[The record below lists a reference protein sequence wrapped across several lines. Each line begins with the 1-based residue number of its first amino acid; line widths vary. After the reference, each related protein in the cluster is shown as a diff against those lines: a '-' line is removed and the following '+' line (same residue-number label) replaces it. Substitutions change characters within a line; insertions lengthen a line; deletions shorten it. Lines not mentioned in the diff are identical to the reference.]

1 MILTIKEGKQNKV
14 HLFLDGEYRM
24 TVDRDFLAL
33 SGFRNNEVLTE
44 DALEDLTA
52 QVQARRAF
60 NKACDLLARRDHS
73 RAELLIKL
81 RQRGYADGAEDAV
94 ERLAELGYLDD
105 ARFAAGYA
113 AELQRSKQYGKRRI
127 EQALL
132 QKGVDRA
139 VIRDTLDAMAFETD
153 DLVALIERK
162 YLRQLGDDAGVRRT
176 INALVRYGYTY
187 SEIKEALAAV
197 LEETE

>member
-44 DALEDLTA
+44 DALAELTA
-52 QVQARRAF
+52 QVHVRRAF

-73 RAELLIKL
+73 RAELLVKL
-81 RQRGYADGAEDAV
+81 RQRGYADGAEEAV

-105 ARFAAGYA
+105 ARFAAAYA
-113 AELQRSKQYGKRRI
+113 AELQRSKQYGKCRI